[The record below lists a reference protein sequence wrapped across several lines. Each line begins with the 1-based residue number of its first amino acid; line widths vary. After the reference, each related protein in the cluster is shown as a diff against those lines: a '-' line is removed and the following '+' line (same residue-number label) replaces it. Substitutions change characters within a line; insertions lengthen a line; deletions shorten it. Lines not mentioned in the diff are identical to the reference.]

1 MYIFTFYSFL
11 IHTRTRITPMRKTKI
26 LLLNAPSK
34 ALTQQGQ
41 LIDRAVCS
49 CAEIV
54 LVLDLFKE
62 LIDSRSYSLT
72 LSLLSV
78 NIVPNWRQISLL
90 GVFVDERMQGAGGGG
105 EQRGSS
111 RVHQTCIHLYGVRVH
126 VQYITSSL

>member
-26 LLLNAPSK
+26 LLLDAPSK

-41 LIDRAVCS
+41 SIDRAVCS
-49 CAEIV
+49 CVEIV
-54 LVLDLFKE
+54 LVLDLSKE
-62 LIDSRSYSLT
+62 LIDSRSRSLT

-78 NIVPNWRQISLL
+78 NNVPNWRQISLL
-90 GVFVDERMQGAGGGG
+90 GVFMDERTQGGGRGG
-105 EQRGSS
+105 EQRDSS
-111 RVHQTCIHLYGVRVH
+111 RIRQTCIHLYDVRVH